1 MMYIKDNTENI
12 VYNKKKNLNIAYN
25 KNLNIVY
32 NKSLKKKISEDCF
45 SISIFIFN

>member
-12 VYNKKKNLNIAYN
+12 VYNKKKIDIAYN

-32 NKSLKKKISEDCF
+32 NKVL
-45 SISIFIFN
+45 